1 MKKCICFLLVLPFWV
16 FAESPKVRP
25 APGFFELRTYHT
37 HPGKLDALHARFSEH
52 TIPLF
57 RKYGMTNI
65 AYWTPKDQPDTLIY
79 LMGYPSREAREGA
92 WKGFLNDPDWK
103 AAYKASTAGGKL
115 VARLE
120 SLYLEPTDYTPALK
134 IDTQEP
140 TRLFEL
146 RIYTTN
152 EGKLDGLNARFRDH
166 TVALFGKHGITNIAY
181 FTPAKESDGARN
193 KLVYIVSH
201 KDEATRKA
209 AFGAFGRDPAWQSAR
224 KNSEVNGKLLV
235 KKGVNSTF
243 LVPTV
248 YSPMK

>member
-1 MKKCICFLLVLPFWV
+1 
-16 FAESPKVRP
+16 
-25 APGFFELRTYHT
+25 
-37 HPGKLDALHARFSEH
+37 
-52 TIPLF
+52 
-57 RKYGMTNI
+57 
-65 AYWTPKDQPDTLIY
+65 
-79 LMGYPSREAREGA
+79 MGYPNREAREGA

-103 AAYKASTAGGKL
+103 AAYKASTADGKL

-134 IDTQEP
+134 IEAQEP

-181 FTPAKESDGARN
+181 FTPSKESDGARN